1 MYGTRYF
8 INSSTLK
15 RFVIIR
21 LPIYFLKFFFSAPH
35 VVTIYFKNVCAEYR
49 IMIRRTCFRRYKQN
63 CTTKTAWIVIAPV
76 IGLLGVSLIPMS
88 LLTVRIDDGT
98 TLYCASENGV
108 VERIMSLVGLPAILT
123 ISLAT
128 LVLLYLIH
136 NRSKNSNN
144 SASEKE
150 VKI

>member
-1 MYGTRYF
+1 M
-8 INSSTLK
+8 
-15 RFVIIR
+15 
-21 LPIYFLKFFFSAPH
+21 
-35 VVTIYFKNVCAEYR
+35 VTIYFKNVCAEYR

-76 IGLLGVSLIPMS
+76 IGLIGVSLIPMS

-150 VKI
+150 VKIWISFTKARKKIGSWWKYRNKHNFFVYNGKF